1 MDRKG
6 ETLFSNQNNLP
17 SSVKKLDKSPV
28 RQTTSATATSTPV
41 EATATNPILQLAEA
55 IANTTQIPPMSVT
68 KFTGDLREYT
78 RFVSRFTD
86 QILSLPIHESRKLSC
101 LMQYV
106 DGDAKE
112 AIEDFEGM
120 GEGALNDALDVLKL
134 RFGQPYMIVDACI
147 GEIVD
152 GRCLAAGDGR
162 GIQKLADRCQM
173 VYKTLNT
180 MKCLHEI
187 NTDHMRKIVERLTFH
202 NQARWRDR
210 VSKILKSSHS

>member
-1 MDRKG
+1 
-6 ETLFSNQNNLP
+6 
-17 SSVKKLDKSPV
+17 
-28 RQTTSATATSTPV
+28 
-41 EATATNPILQLAEA
+41 
-55 IANTTQIPPMSVT
+55 
-68 KFTGDLREYT
+68 
-78 RFVSRFTD
+78 
-86 QILSLPIHESRKLSC
+86 
-101 LMQYV
+101 MQYV